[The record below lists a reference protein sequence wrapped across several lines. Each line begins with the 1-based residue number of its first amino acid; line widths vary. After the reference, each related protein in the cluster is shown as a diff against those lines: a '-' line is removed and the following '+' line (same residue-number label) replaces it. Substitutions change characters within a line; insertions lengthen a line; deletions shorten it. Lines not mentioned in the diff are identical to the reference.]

1 MFVAVVVVSFVVVF
15 IPRSLSSLCVF
26 SFVTFFSKQILVTV
40 PSALVRRCKSHF
52 HNTEL
57 GVSFVFGVNGVAWI
71 YPSALDVV
79 AGHTGDDGAAAAPL
93 TTPRI
98 SAEVRTRMARVRNC
112 FVVLAAHGVAVYPAT
127 IMAAYTASVDTGVAV
142 TEMLTP
148 GVAEALAA
156 KARLVAQV

>member
-1 MFVAVVVVSFVVVF
+1 M
-15 IPRSLSSLCVF
+15 
-26 SFVTFFSKQILVTV
+26 TV
-40 PSALVRRCKSHF
+40 PAALVRRCKSHF

-79 AGHTGDDGAAAAPL
+79 AAQTGGDTPAPAAAP
-93 TTPRI
+93 RI
-98 SAEVRTRMARVRNC
+98 TAEVRSRMARVRNC

-127 IMAAYTASVDTGVAV
+127 VMAAYTASIDTGIAV

-148 GVAEALAA
+148 GVAEGLAA

>member
-1 MFVAVVVVSFVVVF
+1 MA
-15 IPRSLSSLCVF
+15 R
-26 SFVTFFSKQILVTV
+26 TQILVTV
-40 PSALVRRCKSHF
+40 PATLVRRCKSHF

-79 AGHTGDDGAAAAPL
+79 AAHTPSDAPASAPAA
-93 TTPRI
+93 TPKI
-98 SAEVRTRMARVRNC
+98 TAEVRSRMARVRNC

-127 IMAAYTASVDTGVAV
+127 VMAAYAASVDTGLAV

>member
-1 MFVAVVVVSFVVVF
+1 M
-15 IPRSLSSLCVF
+15 
-26 SFVTFFSKQILVTV
+26 TV
-40 PSALVRRCKSHF
+40 PATLVRRCKSHF

-79 AGHTGDDGAAAAPL
+79 AAHTPGDAPAPAPSPAA
-93 TTPRI
+93 TPKI
-98 SAEVRTRMARVRNC
+98 TAEVRSRMARVRNC

-127 IMAAYTASVDTGVAV
+127 VMAAYAASVDTGLAV

>member
-1 MFVAVVVVSFVVVF
+1 MFGFV
-15 IPRSLSSLCVF
+15 P
-26 SFVTFFSKQILVTV
+26 TQILVTV
-40 PSALVRRCKSHF
+40 PAALVRRCKSHF

-79 AGHTGDDGAAAAPL
+79 AAQTGSDTPAPAAAP
-93 TTPRI
+93 RI
-98 SAEVRTRMARVRNC
+98 TAEVRSRMARVRNC
-112 FVVLAAHGVAVYPAT
+112 SVVLAAHGVAVYPAT
-127 IMAAYTASVDTGVAV
+127 VMAAYTASIDTGIAV

-148 GVAEALAA
+148 GVAEGLAA